1 MCVDS
6 DLLYFALVVVEV
18 ILPYFRVGPICII
31 ATSLFWNQT
40 SLGVQVTALY
50 SIGHEDVTN
59 KSTQNFVWHVW
70 VTFMFMV

>member
-1 MCVDS
+1 MSVDS
-6 DLLYFALVVVEV
+6 DLLCFALVVVEV
-18 ILPYFRVGPICII
+18 ILPYFRVGPFCAV

-40 SLGVQVTALY
+40 SPGVQVPALY

-70 VTFMFMV
+70 VKFIFMV